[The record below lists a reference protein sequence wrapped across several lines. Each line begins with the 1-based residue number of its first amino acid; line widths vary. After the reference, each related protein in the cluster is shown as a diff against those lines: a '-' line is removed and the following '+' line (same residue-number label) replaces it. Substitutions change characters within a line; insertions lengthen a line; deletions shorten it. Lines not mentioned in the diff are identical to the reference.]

1 MILNDLL
8 APTYRNLL
16 TTLSSWLDKA
26 VENAG
31 DDAIL
36 SARLAEDMFP
46 LSTQIRFACVQ
57 ALEGV
62 SRLSGSD
69 LPDSVAALLNEGRN
83 AVEAPGTVRDAQARI
98 RETLA
103 YVDSVAAEQTG
114 LDAYA
119 AIAHEL
125 PNGMIFDLTA
135 DQYARDWA
143 IPQFYFHLM
152 AAYAILRGQGVP
164 LGKIDY
170 VAHMLPF
177 LREGTAPQA

>member
-16 TTLSSWLDKA
+16 TALSQWLDKA

-31 DDAIL
+31 GDAIL
-36 SARLAEDMFP
+36 SARLADDMFP
-46 LSTQIRFACVQ
+46 LATQIRFACVQ

-62 SRLSGSD
+62 SRSSGAD
-69 LPDSVAALLNEGRN
+69 LPDSVSTLLDEGRN
-83 AVEAPGTVRDAQARI
+83 AGEAPGTIRDAQARI

-103 YVDSVAAEQTG
+103 TVDSMVETQSG
-114 LDAYA
+114 LEASA

-135 DQYARDWA
+135 EQYARDWA

-152 AAYAILRGQGVP
+152 AAYAILRGEGVP